1 MVDSSVSTRPYGE
14 DRVYAYLLELTALLS
29 FWLCLGAW
37 QEEGAASGRTAFV
50 VLALCVFAW
59 AVGVLA
65 QVEGL
70 VTLEQ
75 QHRIVL
81 LGAMPIPSL
90 WLSLGL
96 LAADHPL
103 ARWRSWLPAA
113 LMAPQLLLYATLHVD
128 VLPHGL
134 FMSAVDGHTVLGP
147 FGWLNAFYSWLLAVW
162 GSWLFLVGSRRLH
175 AQRVPRLL
183 VCLASTAPVLA
194 SIVILILR
202 RDDIDPTPILIV
214 VALLPL
220 RFALFS
226 GGWLHV
232 LALPEHAIVTH
243 IPRPLVFTDGEG
255 VVAGLNPAAQVLLR
269 MTPEEALGRSLDAVL
284 AEAAPRSACTRWP
297 IKIGDTLAGHAVLL
311 DSTPA
316 RLPA

>member
-1 MVDSSVSTRPYGE
+1 
-14 DRVYAYLLELTALLS
+14 VYAQLLELTALLS

-37 QEEGAASGRTAFV
+37 QEEGAASGRRAFV
-50 VLALCVFAW
+50 TLSLCVFAW

-70 VTLEQ
+70 ITLEQ

-81 LGAMPIPSL
+81 LGALPIPAL

-103 ARWRSWLPAA
+103 SRSRRWLPAA
-113 LMAPQLLLYATLHVD
+113 IVTPQLLLYATLYVD
-128 VLPHGL
+128 FLPHGT

-147 FGWLNAFYSWLLAVW
+147 AGWVNALYSWALAMW

-194 SIVILILR
+194 SIVIIITR
-202 RDDIDPTPILIV
+202 RDDIDPTPILIGL
-214 VALLPL
+214 ALLPL

-243 IPRPLVFTDGEG
+243 IPRPLVFTDSEG
-255 VVAGLNPAAQVLLR
+255 VVAGLNPAAQALLR
-269 MTPEEALGRSLDAVL
+269 MSLDEALGRSLDAVL
-284 AEAAPRSACTRWP
+284 AEAAPQSQCTRWP
-297 IKIGDTLAGHAVLL
+297 IDVGNTLMGHAVLL
-311 DSTPA
+311 GPAPA
-316 RLPA
+316 RSTT

>member
-1 MVDSSVSTRPYGE
+1 M
-14 DRVYAYLLELTALLS
+14 YAQLLELTALLS

-37 QEEGAASGRTAFV
+37 QEEGAASGRRAFV
-50 VLALCVFAW
+50 ALSLCVFAW

-65 QVEGL
+65 HVEGM

-81 LGAMPIPSL
+81 LGALPIPAL

-103 ARWRSWLPAA
+103 ARTRPWLLVAI
-113 LMAPQLLLYATLHVD
+113 MTPQILLYSTLYVD
-128 VLPHGL
+128 VLPHGWFL
-134 FMSAVDGHTVLGP
+134 AAVDGHTVLGP
-147 FGWLNAFYSWLLAVW
+147 VGWVNAIYSWGLAVW

-175 AQRVPRLL
+175 TQRVPRLL

-194 SIVILILR
+194 SIVVIAMR
-202 RDDIDPTPILIV
+202 RDDIDPTPILIGL
-214 VALLPL
+214 ALLPL

-232 LALPEHAIVTH
+232 LALPEHAIVGH

-255 VVAGLNPAAQVLLR
+255 VVAGLNPAAQTLLR
-269 MTPEEALGRSLDAVL
+269 MTPDEALGRSLDAVL
-284 AEAAPRSACTRWP
+284 AEAAPQSPCTRWP
-297 IKIGDTLAGHAVLL
+297 VKVGDTLAGHAVLL
-311 DSTPA
+311 GPAPA
-316 RLPA
+316 RPSA

>member
-1 MVDSSVSTRPYGE
+1 M
-14 DRVYAYLLELTALLS
+14 YAQLLELTALLS

-37 QEEGAASGRTAFV
+37 QEEGAASGRAAFV
-50 VLALCVFAW
+50 TLALCAFAW

-65 QVEGL
+65 HVDGM
-70 VTLEQ
+70 VTLDQ

-81 LGAMPIPSL
+81 LGALPIPSL

-103 ARWRSWLPAA
+103 TRWRSWLPAA
-113 LMAPQLLLYATLHVD
+113 LMAPQLLLYATLYVD
-128 VLPHGL
+128 VLPEGAFL
-134 FMSAVDGHTVLGP
+134 SAVDGHTVLGP
-147 FGWLNAFYSWLLAVW
+147 VGWVNAFYSWVLAMI

-194 SIVILILR
+194 SIIILITR
-202 RDDIDPTPILIV
+202 RDDIDPTPILIAL
-214 VALLPL
+214 ALLPL

-255 VVAGLNPAAQVLLR
+255 VVAGLNPAAQTLLR
-269 MTPEEALGRSLDAVL
+269 MTPDEALGRSLDAVL
-284 AEAAPRSACTRWP
+284 AEAAPRSPCTRWP
-297 IKIGDTLAGHAVLL
+297 IEVGDALAGHAVLL
-311 DSTPA
+311 GSAPA
-316 RLPA
+316 RSAG